1 MWLFVNPCTAACQAS
16 LSFTV
21 SWSLLRFIY
30 IESVILSENA
40 GLDESQSGIK
50 IANLTEKYQQLQLC
64 IGYHTH
70 GRKWRGTKEPLDEG
84 EWGEWKSWLKAQQ
97 SKTKIMAPS
106 PVTSWQKM
114 GKKWKKWQ
122 ITSSWAPKSLWTV
135 TAAMKLED
143 THSLE
148 GKLWQN

>member
-84 EWGEWKSWLKAQQ
+84 EWGEWKSWLKTQQ
-97 SKTKIMAPS
+97 SKKLRSQHPVPS
-106 PVTSWQKM
+106 LHDKRW
-114 GKKWKKWQ
+114 GK
-122 ITSSWAPKSLWTV
+122 SGRSD
-135 TAAMKLED
+135 KL
-143 THSLE
+143 HRL
-148 GKLWQN
+148 GLQNHCEQWLQPWN